1 MDQITI
7 IGIVHCGGLPTFALN
22 RLASFRPWIT
32 TELQIHNRFDIAG
45 DRLWR

>member
-1 MDQITI
+1 MDQITM
-7 IGIVHCGGLPTFALN
+7 IGIVHCGGLATTALN
-22 RLASFRPWIT
+22 RLASFRPWTI